1 MENIGIGELRS
12 NPVAD
17 QCLKCFQGLF
27 QLFWEK
33 APGLNSEKICG
44 ILGYF
49 GNSFR
54 SVNC

>member
-1 MENIGIGELRS
+1 MVIVHGQSVCIY
-12 NPVAD
+12 
-17 QCLKCFQGLF
+17 QGLF

-33 APGLNSEKICG
+33 APGLNWGKIRC

-49 GNSFR
+49 GNFFG